1 MNLQFVDKYFART
14 LFTIATLTI
23 LLAFAEAFVQIFG
36 QSLISRFYS
45 PGRLLELAATLLV
58 FVIVQ
63 LLRQIRDEL
72 RARLRAETEEQ

>member
-1 MNLQFVDKYFART
+1 MNLQIADKYFSRIVFIISTA
-14 LFTIATLTI
+14 TI
-23 LLAFAEAFVQIFG
+23 LLAFAEGLAELFG
-36 QSLISRFYS
+36 RSLIDNIYS

-72 RARLRAETEEQ
+72 RSH

>member
-1 MNLQFVDKYFART
+1 MNMQLVDKYFSRT
-14 LFTIATLTI
+14 VFFIATATI
-23 LLAFAEAFVQIFG
+23 LLAFAEGFAQLFG
-36 QSLISRFYS
+36 QSIISRLYS

-72 RARLRAETEEQ
+72 RSR